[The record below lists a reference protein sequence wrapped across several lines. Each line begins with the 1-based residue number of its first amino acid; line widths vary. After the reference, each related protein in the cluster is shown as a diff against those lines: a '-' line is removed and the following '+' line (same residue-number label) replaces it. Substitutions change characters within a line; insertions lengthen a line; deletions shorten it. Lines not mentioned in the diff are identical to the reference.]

1 MSISILIPF
10 RGTKS
15 DKSRLRKDID
25 DVLVE
30 KLLQKMLQY
39 VISEV
44 SQLKQE
50 KKIYLLTKTESIEFQ
65 GNFEIIEDRGENLN
79 DSLVKAFKSIQ
90 EEIIIIVMADLPLLK
105 TEDVERVIIE
115 VKQNHKI
122 ILAPTFDNGTS
133 ILGFYKDMLFP
144 LLFGDNSAKKF
155 QKMFLE
161 KDIENKLLTYSDRYK
176 DIDTFKDLIEL
187 KRNNI
192 LPDWLAEII

>member
-1 MSISILIPF
+1 
-10 RGTKS
+10 
-15 DKSRLRKDID
+15 
-25 DVLVE
+25 
-30 KLLQKMLQY
+30 
-39 VISEV
+39 
-44 SQLKQE
+44 
-50 KKIYLLTKTESIEFQ
+50 
-65 GNFEIIEDRGENLN
+65 
-79 DSLVKAFKSIQ
+79 
-90 EEIIIIVMADLPLLK
+90 MADLQLLK

-122 ILAPTFDNGTS
+122 VLAPTFDNGTS